1 MLKTASDVPIEYN
14 KETIWTLF
22 NSDGYI
28 EKNGVEVMHYPLGIT
43 RINATQHATDELII
57 YENRIETTKA
67 GWYLER

>member
-1 MLKTASDVPIEYN
+1 MSDAVEYN

-22 NSDGYI
+22 NADGYI
-28 EKNGVEVMHYPLGIT
+28 DKNGVEVEHYPHGIT

-57 YENRIETTKA
+57 TENRIETTKA